1 MKQFRF
7 RSISTFRFIAL
18 FLIVLLYS
26 SIPVDA
32 NDVTN
37 RFNSA
42 MQAFKMGQFNQA
54 QVEFSDFLAKYPN
67 QTQTDEATFYLA
79 ESFLN
84 LQQYDAATACYD
96 RLVNLG
102 LNNQFARVAM
112 FRLGDIPYIQGQFA
126 VAKPRL
132 EKFIEQLPH
141 DNNLQ
146 FVLYYLGDI
155 AMRDNAPLEAEH
167 YFGQCERMFPN
178 GAKIVESRIG
188 LAWAKNHLG
197 NTTAADEIFRQL
209 LASPDPKIVEP
220 AMYQWGVA
228 QFERN
233 DNQDASTTLTTFL
246 NRYPGSPYY
255 ADAQRVLARCKGA
268 LKDYQGALQ
277 IIAQISQPSIEDTLL
292 KVRCLYGMQ
301 QTQEAY
307 NLLLGIERTAGPIYA
322 DEIAVL
328 KSVFFYDQKNWQGT
342 IDTLTPV
349 LQPSFNVQSGKMMFN
364 YASVP
369 TPVGG
374 HKLSDESFLKAC
386 ALLAIAYA
394 QNGDSV
400 RANATL
406 SEMNGTASLIGGTD
420 LQTIVSRTSDRLSNI
435 YAQGNQQN
443 GNQWGNGQNQ
453 WGQNGQNYPGG
464 NQWNNNNSGNSS
476 GGTDMEKFMQ
486 AAQLYTQKNWSGA
499 SQTLEQLLGVQYNNW
514 TKQCN
519 INYNINGRQG
529 SLNETTFVQACSL
542 LTLSKAQQGD
552 FDQAG
557 AVFTAFS
564 SRAKSTD
571 SAQQEV
577 VRQTQNLLNE
587 LAQSNSNRFPGNNG
601 QQAGRPGQ
609 SNGGNNTGNPNSS
622 NGPLYSDADQRQIL
636 RTCNSLYNA
645 RRFDQID
652 SKLSDLI
659 GRTNNDDVK
668 AEAMLL
674 RGKALFELGKER
686 NAVQVLEDIVINI
699 PSAAQCSD
707 ALWYLGY
714 YYEFSG
720 DSFKALEYFQ
730 LLADQFPNYKKI
742 DGALYFL
749 ALDDLENGNGRKANS
764 YLTRVYRNH
773 QSGEFWSHATWTLAA
788 EAYKRK
794 DYDRAELYL
803 RDVLQ
808 HPPDYAILDRAL
820 YLKGDL
826 ALKKK
831 EFETALVAFR
841 EVGKLCPDS
850 PLRNDADK
858 NAQVAGRAVSAM
870 R

>member
-1 MKQFRF
+1 MKHFGF
-7 RSISTFRFIAL
+7 RSILPLRFLVASL
-18 FLIVLLYS
+18 LVVLLYGTA
-26 SIPVDA
+26 PAEA
-32 NDVTN
+32 NDATN

-42 MQAFKMGQFNQA
+42 MQAFKMGQFNQS
-54 QVEFSDFLAKYPN
+54 QVEFSDFVAKYPN
-67 QTQTDEATFYLA
+67 HTQTDEAIFYLA

-112 FRLGDIPYIQGQFA
+112 FRLGDIPYIQGQFD

-132 EKFIEQLPH
+132 EKFVEQLPH

-155 AMRDNAPLEAEH
+155 AMRAGAPMEAEH

-178 GAKIVESRIG
+178 GAKVVESRIG

-197 NTTAADEIFRQL
+197 NTAAADEIFRQL
-209 LASPDPKIVEP
+209 LASPDPKVVEP

-228 QFERN
+228 QFERG
-233 DNQDASTTLTTFL
+233 DNQDASTTLSNFL
-246 NRYPGSPYY
+246 TRWPQSPYY

-268 LKDYQGALQ
+268 LKDYQGAMQ
-277 IIAQISQPSIEDTLL
+277 IIAQIAQPSVEDTLL
-292 KVRCLYGMQ
+292 RIRCLYGLQ

-307 NLLLGIERTAGPIYA
+307 NLLLGIERTAGPVYA
-322 DEIAVL
+322 DEIAIL
-328 KSVFFYDQKNWQGT
+328 KSVFFYDQKNWPGT
-342 IDTLTPV
+342 ISTLTPV
-349 LQPSFNVQSGKMMFN
+349 LQPSFNAQTGKMMFN
-364 YASVP
+364 YASIP

-386 ALLAIAYA
+386 ALLAMAYA
-394 QNGDSV
+394 QSGDSE

-406 SEMNGTASLIGGTD
+406 AEMNGTASLIGGTD
-420 LQTIVSRTSDRLSNI
+420 LQTIVSRTSDRISSI
-435 YAQGNQQN
+435 FAQGNQPN
-443 GNQWGNGQNQ
+443 GNQWNNGQNQ
-453 WGQNGQNYPGG
+453 WGG
-464 NQWNNNNSGNSS
+464 NQGNQIGQSRPRE
-476 GGTDMEKFMQ
+476 TDMDKFMQ

-499 SQTLEQLLGVQYNNW
+499 SQILEQLLNVQYNNW
-514 TKQCN
+514 SKQCN
-519 INYNINGRQG
+519 INYNLNGSQG

-542 LTLSKAQQGD
+542 LALAKAQQGD

-564 SRAKSTD
+564 GRARPTD

-577 VRQTQNLLNE
+577 VRQTQSMLNE
-587 LAQSNSNRFPGNNG
+587 LAQNGSNRFPDNNG
-601 QQAGRPGQ
+601 QQAGRPGRP
-609 SNGGNNTGNPNSS
+609 NGNNNGNNQNNWNSN
-622 NGPLYSDADQRQIL
+622 NGSLYSDADQRQIL

-645 RRFDQID
+645 RRFDQVD
-652 SKLSDLI
+652 TKLADLI

-674 RGKALFELGKER
+674 RGKALLELGKER
-686 NAVQVLEDIVINI
+686 NAVQILEDIAINI
-699 PSAAQCSD
+699 PSATQCSD

-749 ALDDLENGNGRKANS
+749 ALDDLENGSGRKANS

-773 QSGEFWSHATWTLAA
+773 QNGEFWSHATWTLAA
-788 EAYKRK
+788 DAYKRK

-803 RDVLQ
+803 REVLQ
-808 HPPDYAILDRAL
+808 HPPDYAILDRVL